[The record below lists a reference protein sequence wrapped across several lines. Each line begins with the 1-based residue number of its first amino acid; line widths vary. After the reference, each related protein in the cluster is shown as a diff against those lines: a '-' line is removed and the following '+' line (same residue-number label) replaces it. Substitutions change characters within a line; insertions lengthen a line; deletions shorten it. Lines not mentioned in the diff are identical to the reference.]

1 MAELAQLTAR
11 LEALRAAR
19 ASGVRKLKHADREIE
34 YRSDSEI
41 ASAIADLERQVAAL
55 TAPRIKTVVF
65 TAKRGI

>member
-65 TAKRGI
+65 TANRGI